1 MIEALIV
8 SNVLLWVAV
17 VVLAGV
23 VVALARQ
30 IGVLFERVAPAGAL
44 LQGHGPAI
52 GAAAPVVGAEDL
64 RGIMHAVGEARDDGR
79 STLLFFLS
87 PTCPVCKTLL
97 PVLRAIA
104 RREHAWLDVVLA
116 SDGPRDEHEAFVR
129 AEQLDGFPYLL
140 SPSLGLA
147 WQVGKLPYAALV
159 DGAGVVRAKG
169 LVNTREHVE
178 SLFEAMER
186 GVASIQDYMEAQER
200 RAEVAQ
206 R

>member
-1 MIEALIV
+1 VIEALIV
-8 SNVLLWVAV
+8 SNVILWIAV

-44 LQGHGPAI
+44 MQAHGPAI

-64 RGIMHAVGEARDDGR
+64 RGGMHAVGEPRTDGR
-79 STLLFFLS
+79 ASLLFFLS

-97 PVLRAIA
+97 PVLRTIA
-104 RREHAWLDVVLA
+104 RREQAWLDVVLA
-116 SDGPRDEHEAFVR
+116 SDGPRAEHEAFVR
-129 AEQLDGFPYLL
+129 DERLESFPYLL
-140 SPSLGLA
+140 SPSLGMA

-159 DGAGVVRAKG
+159 DSAGIVRAKG

-186 GVASIQDYMEAQER
+186 GVASIQDYLGAQEQ
-200 RAEVAQ
+200 RAEGAQ

>member
-1 MIEALIV
+1 VIEALIV
-8 SNVLLWVAV
+8 SNVILWVAV

-44 LQGHGPAI
+44 LQAHGPEI
-52 GAAAPVVGAEDL
+52 GAAAPVVAAEDL
-64 RGIMHAVGEARDDGR
+64 RGGMHPLGDARADGR

-97 PVLRAIA
+97 PALRAIA
-104 RREHAWLDVVLA
+104 RRESGWLDVLLA
-116 SDGPRDEHEAFVR
+116 SDGPRAEHEAFVR
-129 AEQLDGFPYLL
+129 AERLDTFPYLL
-140 SPSLGLA
+140 SPSLGMA

-159 DGAGVVRAKG
+159 DGDGIVRAKG
-169 LVNTREHVE
+169 LVNTREHLE

-186 GVASIQDYMEAQER
+186 RVASIQDYLEAQEHR
-200 RAEVAQ
+200 TEGAQ